1 MLYLDDDLTLQDCCD
16 MDDSSSVGSCDL
28 IQDYKKQNRRT
39 SSQQTANKKSLIG
52 SSSAKNAHVL
62 TSPGPKMSRFSST
75 ESMNSLASDAEEVEW
90 KMIAISKNS
99 GKS

>member
-39 SSQQTANKKSLIG
+39 SSQTTTPYCKKTPTNP
-52 SSSAKNAHVL
+52 AKNAHIL
-62 TSPGPKMSRFSST
+62 TSPGPKLSRFSST

-90 KMIAISKNS
+90 KMVAISKNS
-99 GKS
+99 G